1 MKRLV
6 IFISTWMC
14 TAWVGTAWVG
24 TACVVIS
31 GLAPHAARAAD
42 LLAVYQRALQNDP
55 QLREAEATRL
65 AALEAKPQALSALL
79 PQLTG
84 NGLISRE
91 RDSGS
96 QNQTEA
102 LTLPPCVGGAAP
114 TDINPCSPAG
124 TPSTV
129 FESFGFTGRTT
140 TTTHHYTV
148 DLKQNLFRWGNWVAL
163 QTADS
168 QVAQAEADYQAAQ
181 QDLMARVSQAYFN
194 VLGAQDDLEAQ
205 QVALLSVNRQL
216 DQAESRY
223 QIGLI
228 AITDV
233 EEARAAHDT
242 TAAAV
247 IAAKR
252 ALASNQEALRQITG
266 DPFDFLAQPIEPFE
280 LATPDP
286 VSEDRWV
293 EMALQQNLS
302 LVSSRLA
309 ADIARENVSSARG
322 GHFPSLDLVGSSGKL
337 SSNAVDVFPD
347 GSPAGGST
355 LDQQQRSIGIQLTFP
370 IYSGGMVSSQV
381 RQAVYR
387 HRAAK
392 ERLERVARQ
401 TEHDARDAYLGVL
414 SEISRVKAL
423 RRAVESNQIAL
434 RATESGYEA
443 GTRTAVDV
451 LQSRQQWV
459 QAQTDYAHSRYDY
472 MLNVIKLQQAAGTLS
487 EQSLQRVN
495 ALLKDQP
502 PNPADRP
509 SADLPPGQPVSGQPV
524 PGQPAPVR

>member
-1 MKRLV
+1 MKRFAL
-6 IFISTWMC
+6 ILCLFGST
-14 TAWVGTAWVG
+14 
-24 TACVVIS
+24 
-31 GLAPHAARAAD
+31 APAAD

-79 PQLTG
+79 PQLSG
-84 NGLISRE
+84 NGTISRE
-91 RDSGS
+91 RDTGT
-96 QNQTEA
+96 QNTTEA
-102 LTLPPCVGGAAP
+102 VTLPPCAPGAPAGS
-114 TDINPCSPAG
+114 PCAPAG
-124 TPSTV
+124 TNSTV
-129 FESFGFTGRTT
+129 FESFPFSGKVDTT
-140 TTTHHYTV
+140 IHHYTV
-148 DLKQNLFRWGNWVAL
+148 DLKQSLFRWENWQAL
-163 QTADS
+163 KRADS

-181 QDLMARVSQAYFN
+181 QDLMERVAQRYFD
-194 VLGAQDDLEAQ
+194 VLGAQDDLQAQ
-205 QVALLSVNRQL
+205 QMALISVTRQL
-216 DQAESRY
+216 EQAEARY

-228 AITDV
+228 AVTDV
-233 EEARAAHDT
+233 EEARASHDS

-252 ALASNQEALRQITG
+252 ALASTEELLREIIG
-266 DPFDFLAQPIEPFE
+266 DPFDHLAVPVEPFDT
-280 LATPDP
+280 ANPDP

-309 ADIARENVSSARG
+309 ADIARENVSIQRG
-322 GHFPSLDLVGSSGKL
+322 GHFPSLDLVGSAGKL
-337 SSNAVDVFPD
+337 TNNGVDSFDD
-347 GSPAGGST
+347 GSPAGGTT
-355 LDQQQRSIGIQLTFP
+355 LDQRQRSIGIQLTFP
-370 IYSGGMVSSQV
+370 IYSGGLVSSQV
-381 RQAVYR
+381 RQAVYQ

-401 TEHDARDAYLGVL
+401 TEHAEIGVL

-423 RRAVESNQIAL
+423 HRAVESNLTAL

-487 EQSLQRVN
+487 EQSLQRLN
-495 ALLKDQP
+495 ALLTDTP
-502 PNPADRP
+502 PPPPPTDVSPPAAR
-509 SADLPPGQPVSGQPV
+509 VN
-524 PGQPAPVR
+524 

>member
-1 MKRLV
+1 MKRFLIVFALYLV
-6 IFISTWMC
+6 TNPAS
-14 TAWVGTAWVG
+14 
-24 TACVVIS
+24 
-31 GLAPHAARAAD
+31 AAD
-42 LLAVYQRALQNDP
+42 LMAVYQRALQNDP

-79 PQLTG
+79 PQLSG

-91 RDSGS
+91 RDTGS
-96 QNQTEA
+96 VNTTEA
-102 LTLPPCVGGAAP
+102 VSLPPCGPGVPAG
-114 TDINPCSPAG
+114 TPCSSAG
-124 TPSTV
+124 TPSTI
-129 FESFGFTGRTT
+129 FETFPFNGKIDTT
-140 TTTHHYTV
+140 IHHYTF
-148 DLKQNLFRWGNWVAL
+148 DLKQSLFRWENWESL
-163 QTADS
+163 KRADS

-181 QDLMARVSQAYFN
+181 QDLMERVAQRYFD

-205 QVALLSVNRQL
+205 QVALISVNRQL
-216 DQAESRY
+216 DQAEARY

-228 AITDV
+228 AVTDV
-233 EEARAAHDT
+233 EEARASHDS

-252 ALASNQEALRQITG
+252 TLASTLELLREIIG
-266 DPFDFLAQPIEPFE
+266 DPFDSLARPIEPFE
-280 LATPDP
+280 MANPDP
-286 VSEDRWV
+286 ISEDRWV

-309 ADIARENVSSARG
+309 ADIARENASIARG
-322 GHFPSLDLVGSSGKL
+322 GHYPTLDLVGSAGKL
-337 SSNAVDVFPD
+337 NNNGVDMFND
-347 GSPAGGST
+347 GSPAGGTS
-355 LDQQQRSIGIQLTFP
+355 LDQKQRSIGIQLTIP

-381 RQAVYR
+381 RQAVYQ

-423 RRAVESNQIAL
+423 HRAVESNLIAL

-451 LQSRQQWV
+451 LQSRQQWI
-459 QAQTDYAHSRYDY
+459 QAQTDYSHSRYDY

-487 EQSLQRVN
+487 EQSLQRIN
-495 ALLKDQP
+495 ALLTD
-502 PNPADRP
+502 A
-509 SADLPPGQPVSGQPV
+509 
-524 PGQPAPVR
+524 PAPPPQTDSPPAAKAR

>member
-1 MKRLV
+1 MKRLA
-6 IFISTWMC
+6 IF
-14 TAWVGTAWVG
+14 
-24 TACVVIS
+24 
-31 GLAPHAARAAD
+31 LALYLLTSAVPAAD

-65 AALEAKPQALSALL
+65 AALEAKPQALSSLL

-84 NGLISRE
+84 NGHISRE
-91 RDSGS
+91 RDTGT
-96 QNQTEA
+96 QNTTEA
-102 LTLPPCVGGAAP
+102 VALPPCGPGVPA
-114 TDINPCSPAG
+114 PCSSGA
-124 TPSTV
+124 TPTTV
-129 FESFGFTGRTT
+129 FESFPFSGKVDTT
-140 TTTHHYTV
+140 IHQYSI
-148 DLKQNLFRWGNWVAL
+148 DLKQSLFRWENWEAL
-163 QTADS
+163 KRADS

-181 QDLMARVSQAYFN
+181 QDLMERVAQRYFD

-205 QVALLSVNRQL
+205 QVALISVTRQL
-216 DQAESRY
+216 DQAEARY

-233 EEARAAHDT
+233 EEARASHDS

-247 IAAKR
+247 IASKR
-252 ALASNQEALRQITG
+252 ALASTLELLREIIG
-266 DPFDFLAQPIEPFE
+266 DPFDFLARPIEPFE
-280 LATPDP
+280 MANPDP
-286 VSEDRWV
+286 ISEDRWV

-309 ADIARENVSSARG
+309 ADIARENVSIQRG
-322 GHFPSLDLVGSSGKL
+322 GHYPSLDLVGSAGKL
-337 SSNAVDVFPD
+337 TNNGVDVFDD
-347 GSPAGGST
+347 GSPAGGTT
-355 LDQQQRSIGIQLTFP
+355 LDQRQRSIGIQLTFP
-370 IYSGGMVSSQV
+370 IYSGGLVSSQV
-381 RQAVYR
+381 RQATYQ

-423 RRAVESNQIAL
+423 HRAVESNLTAL

-487 EQSLQRVN
+487 EQSLQRIN
-495 ALLKDQP
+495 ALLTDT
-502 PNPADRP
+502 
-509 SADLPPGQPVSGQPV
+509 
-524 PGQPAPVR
+524 PAPAPQSDVPPPAAKAQ